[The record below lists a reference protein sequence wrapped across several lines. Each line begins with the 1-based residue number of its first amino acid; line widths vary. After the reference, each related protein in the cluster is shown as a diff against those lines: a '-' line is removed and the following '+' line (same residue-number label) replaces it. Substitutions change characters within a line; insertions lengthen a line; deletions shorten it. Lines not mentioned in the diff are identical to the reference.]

1 MLKKTR
7 KWKLFFIVLATRR
20 HQEKSH
26 YKNTV
31 ISSFVANVC
40 SLQQRGEVN
49 NKFILNTMTNWSS
62 PDEKAP
68 SASLHCYSVSVHIL
82 ALTD

>member
-1 MLKKTR
+1 MEIIFYCVGYKAASGK
-7 KWKLFFIVLATRR
+7 
-20 HQEKSH
+20 KSH

-40 SLQQRGEVN
+40 SLQRRGEVN
-49 NKFILNTMTNWSS
+49 NKFILNTMTNWSG